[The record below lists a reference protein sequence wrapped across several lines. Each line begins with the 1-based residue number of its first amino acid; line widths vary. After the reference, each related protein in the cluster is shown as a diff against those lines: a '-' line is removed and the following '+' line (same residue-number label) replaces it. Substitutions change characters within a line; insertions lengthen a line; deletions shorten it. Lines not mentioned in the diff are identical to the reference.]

1 MCCALR
7 VIAALLYMPVDIQ
20 IFDRHLRWSWER
32 RHFQRFSHDFS
43 LHSSQSSPI
52 FTWLGHLTGEDEKWS
67 IGVAASKEKNGNY
80 DKSRDASMGWFFGW
94 GKHLSTAR
102 EGGKE
107 K

>member
-1 MCCALR
+1 MQRYFTC
-7 VIAALLYMPVDIQ
+7 
-20 IFDRHLRWSWER
+20 RWT
-32 RHFQRFSHDFS
+32 FRFLTATFVGVGSGTISRDFPMIS
-43 LHSSQSSPI
+43 PSPPSQPAPI

-102 EGGKE
+102 EGGRE